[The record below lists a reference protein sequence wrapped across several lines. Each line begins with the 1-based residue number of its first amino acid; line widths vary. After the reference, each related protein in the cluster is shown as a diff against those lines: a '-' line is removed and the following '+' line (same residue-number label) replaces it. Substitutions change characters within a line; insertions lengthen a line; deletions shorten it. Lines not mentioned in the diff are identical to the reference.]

1 LVAWHLIHCTQGFA
15 QLKDPLIKESPM
27 TTSPRKTGLGIWLAL
42 TLLLPGVQTAF
53 GAENTQTDGLD
64 AFWAEIARTVTEGDF
79 TAYSASYHDD
89 AVLVS
94 GTARTS
100 QPVSLA
106 LAGWEQ
112 GFIDTRD
119 GKKVV
124 SLEFRFTQ
132 RFSDATTAHET
143 GIFHYS
149 ATGEDGVR
157 EDAFVHF
164 EALLVRQGTWKT
176 LMEYQKSS
184 ATQKEWDAATQK

>member
-1 LVAWHLIHCTQGFA
+1 M
-15 QLKDPLIKESPM
+15 KESPM
-27 TTSPRKTGLGIWLAL
+27 TTSPGKTGLGIWLAL
-42 TLLLPGVQTAF
+42 MLLLPGAQTAF
-53 GAENTQTDGLD
+53 GAVNTQTDGLD

-79 TAYSASYHDD
+79 AAYSASYHDD

-94 GTARTS
+94 GSARTS
-100 QPVSLA
+100 QPVSQA

-112 GFIDTRD
+112 GFTDTRD

-149 ATGEDGVR
+149 ATGEGGER
-157 EDAFVHF
+157 EDTFVHF
-164 EALLVRQGTWKT
+164 EALLVRQGAWKT

-184 ATQKEWDAATQK
+184 ATQEEWDAAMQK

>member
-1 LVAWHLIHCTQGFA
+1 M
-15 QLKDPLIKESPM
+15 KESPM
-27 TTSPRKTGLGIWLAL
+27 TTSPIKAGLRIWLAL
-42 TLLLPGVQTAF
+42 MLLLPAVQTAL

-64 AFWAEIARTVTEGDF
+64 AFWAEVARTVTKGDF
-79 TAYSASYHDD
+79 AAYSASYHAD

-94 GTARTS
+94 GSERTS
-100 QPVSLA
+100 QPVSQA

-112 GFIDTRD
+112 GFSDARD

-132 RFSDATTAHET
+132 RFSDPTTAHET

-149 ATGEDGVR
+149 ATGEDGMR

-164 EALLVRQGTWKT
+164 EALLVRQGAWKT
-176 LMEYQKSS
+176 LMEYQKSA
-184 ATQKEWDAATQK
+184 ATPEEWDAAMQK

>member
-1 LVAWHLIHCTQGFA
+1 MTCNLICKSVRLSAGLT
-15 QLKDPLIKESPM
+15 DEESPM
-27 TTSPRKTGLGIWLAL
+27 TRSPMSVRLRIWLAL
-42 TLLLPGVQTAF
+42 MLLLPGAQTVF
-53 GAENTQTDGLD
+53 GGESIEPDGLD

-79 TAYSASYHDD
+79 AAYSASYHAD
-89 AVLVS
+89 AILVS
-94 GTARTS
+94 GIARTS

-132 RFSDATTAHET
+132 RFNDATTAHET

-149 ATGEDGVR
+149 TSGADGER
-157 EDAFVHF
+157 ENTYIHF
-164 EALLVRQGTWKT
+164 EALLVKQGAWKT
-176 LMEYQKSS
+176 MMEYQKSS
-184 ATQKEWDAATQK
+184 ATAEEWDAAAQK